1 MAGLY
6 FPLGCPPPPSVHKI
20 YSFRKTG
27 KFISHVWRSEIES
40 CEWSLILRKNRPWKL
55 LSFACG
61 VSLSV
66 VTSRIVS
73 LQQSYLKAFKFLL
86 FFFKSWCLYQHLSI
100 FKFHFFK
107 KNDIAVWF
115 CSSFILTSFTFFC
128 VYHFT
133 PKPILPCCDLG
144 IGKGAVVQYSGTHL
158 TAYMLIKWRT
168 FQRRSDFQ
176 VIMIY
181 KHTSLQ

>member
-86 FFFKSWCLYQHLSI
+86 FFLNLDVCINIFRFLSSIFLKKMILQFGSVHLS
-100 FKFHFFK
+100 FLLVSHFS
-107 KNDIAVWF
+107 V
-115 CSSFILTSFTFFC
+115 FI
-128 VYHFT
+128 
-133 PKPILPCCDLG
+133 ILPQSLYYR
-144 IGKGAVVQYSGTHL
+144 AVIWG
-158 TAYMLIKWRT
+158 
-168 FQRRSDFQ
+168 
-176 VIMIY
+176 
-181 KHTSLQ
+181 